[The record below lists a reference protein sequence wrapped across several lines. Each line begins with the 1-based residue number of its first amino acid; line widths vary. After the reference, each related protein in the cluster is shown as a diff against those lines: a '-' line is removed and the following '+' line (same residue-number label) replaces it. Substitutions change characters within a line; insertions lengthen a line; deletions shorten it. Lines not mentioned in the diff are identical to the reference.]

1 MRKGTY
7 LLRIVLLSDRN
18 LEIGSLG
25 KLHFPVG
32 TYCYAGSAMNGLDQ
46 RIGRHLSREKKIRW
60 HIDYLT
66 LSADSVAAYLSE
78 SPGEIGECRM
88 AELMKK
94 AGWTPVKGFGC
105 SDCRCQSHLFRV
117 TEGDENRILS
127 VLGEAAGRSD
137 SATTLIIYQTLPT
150 S

>member
-1 MRKGTY
+1 MF
-7 LLRIVLLSDRN
+7 SDRD

-25 KLHFPVG
+25 KLHFQAG

-60 HIDYLT
+60 HIDNLT
-66 LSADSVAAYLSE
+66 LSADGIEAYFSE
-78 SPGEIGECRM
+78 APGEIGECRL

-94 AGWTPVKGFGC
+94 AGWIPVKGFGC
-105 SDCRCQSHLFRV
+105 SDCKCHSHLFRV
-117 TEGDENRILS
+117 AERDENRTIS
-127 VLGEAAGRSD
+127 ALGEAAGRSD
-137 SATTLIIYQTLPT
+137 SATTLIIYQALPT